1 MISQHSTPSPPNPL
15 SLLLPLSLFL
25 HPPFPLSISPYL
37 PLPLCSLSLLSTALL
52 INARH
57 SPSSSAAS
65 PYSSVRYTSN
75 ILLYLLS
82 ITTLLVCIWHLNAR
96 PSLSIPPP
104 SLSPSLSLTYPCVI
118 PSSPTLFLPPP
129 LPHLPP
135 SLPTLSH
142 SSHADV
148 RVPCRTESPRVR
160 VHTAPYRPGER
171 VRESSSAPPLCAR
184 QQRQPRHPEVHRDRQ
199 QGSEGG

>member
-1 MISQHSTPSPPNPL
+1 M
-15 SLLLPLSLFL
+15 
-25 HPPFPLSISPYL
+25 
-37 PLPLCSLSLLSTALL
+37 ALL

-82 ITTLLVCIWHLNAR
+82 ITTLLVCIEYLALKCSTITVNTFSF
-96 PSLSIPPP
+96 PLSLSFSVLPLRHPFIAYP
-104 SLSPSLSLTYPCVI
+104 LLT
-118 PSSPTLFLPPP
+118 SS
-129 LPHLPP
+129 PHLPP

-171 VRESSSAPPLCAR
+171 VRESSCAPPLCAR
-184 QQRQPRHPEVHRDRQ
+184 QQRQPRHPEVH
-199 QGSEGG
+199 